1 VEFRE
6 FRATLVYLRSYLE
19 LFQMFDEVDQDDD
32 KMVDLEEFKARALEK
47 AARRDRPALNR
58 GRERERGRP
67 RCRSS

>member
-1 VEFRE
+1 M
-6 FRATLVYLRSYLE
+6 YLRSYLE

-47 AARRDRPALNR
+47 SSETRPALNR